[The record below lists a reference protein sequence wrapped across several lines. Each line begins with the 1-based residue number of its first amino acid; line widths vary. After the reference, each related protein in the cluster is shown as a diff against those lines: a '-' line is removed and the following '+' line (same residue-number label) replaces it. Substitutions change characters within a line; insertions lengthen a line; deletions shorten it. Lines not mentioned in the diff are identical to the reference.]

1 MATLSN
7 NNIAHAIYLSSK
19 DKSEQEQALF
29 FKKIAQF
36 LSRKRLLLQAPDIL
50 SRLDKIINEADGRVV
65 VKLASKEHLGED
77 TKKEIANILKERYAA
92 QKIVFV
98 ESLNEKLLGGFKIE
112 VNDEVID
119 LTVKNKIG
127 KLQEYLTSSL

>member
-7 NNIAHAIYLSSK
+7 NNIARAIYLSSK

-29 FKKIAQF
+29 FKKIVQF
-36 LSRKRLLLQAPDIL
+36 LSRKRLLSQTPDIL
-50 SRLDKIINEADGRVV
+50 SRLNKIINEADGRVV
-65 VKLASKEHLGED
+65 VKLSSKEHLTEN
-77 TKKEIANILKERYAA
+77 TKKEIADILKERYMA
-92 QKIVFV
+92 QKIVFI

-119 LTVKNKIG
+119 LTAKNKIG

>member
-7 NNIAHAIYLSSK
+7 NHIAQAIYLSTK
-19 DKSEQEQALF
+19 DKSEQEQILF
-29 FKKIAQF
+29 FKKITQF
-36 LSRKRLLLQAPDIL
+36 LFRKRLLSQVPDIL
-50 SRLDKIINEADGRVV
+50 ARLEKILNKADGRIV
-65 VKLASKEHLGED
+65 VKLSSKEHLGED
-77 TKKEIANILKERYAA
+77 IKKKIADIIKERYAA
-92 QKIVFV
+92 EKIIFI